1 MPEKQLKVKLLNS
14 TPLSICC
21 KAIRTCW
28 DSFDR
33 GGFYEYPT
41 NNILPE
47 DKELMIRVI
56 KKNKHSS
63 TSEHL
68 VYQFDIHGI
77 SRALLQELARHRLAS
92 LSVRSTRYT
101 LSQLKNINYI
111 QKSELSKYCVLT
123 GDSVVDGYSFLAL
136 SNLQNAVKMGQKNDI
151 TKYCLPDSLKTDLI
165 YTINARSLQ
174 NLLTLR
180 TSFSALWEFQILAKE
195 LHSALPEEHKFLFEL
210 KGDLNEQS

>member
-1 MPEKQLKVKLLNS
+1 MSEKQLKVELLNS

-21 KAIRTCW
+21 GAIRTCW
-28 DSFDR
+28 DSFNR
-33 GGFYEYPT
+33 GGTYECPT
-41 NNILPE
+41 NNITQE

-56 KKNKHSS
+56 KKNKHNSV
-63 TSEHL
+63 SEHL
-68 VYQFDIHGI
+68 VYQFDIKGI
-77 SRALLQELARHRLAS
+77 SRAVLQELARHRLAS

-101 LSQLKNINYI
+101 LSQLKSIDYI
-111 QKSELSKYCVLT
+111 KRDELSRYCILT
-123 GDSVVDGYSFLAL
+123 GDEMIDEYSFLAL

-180 TSFSALWEFQILAKE
+180 TSPSALWEFQILARE
-195 LHSALPEEHKFLFEL
+195 LYNALPEEHKFLFDIEG
-210 KGDLNEQS
+210 K